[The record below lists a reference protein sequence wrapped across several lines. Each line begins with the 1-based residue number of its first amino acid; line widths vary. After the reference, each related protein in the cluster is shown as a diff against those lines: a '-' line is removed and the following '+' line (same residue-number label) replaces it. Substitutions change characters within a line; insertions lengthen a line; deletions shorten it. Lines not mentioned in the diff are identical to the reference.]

1 MANVAINRETG
12 EILVVGEDGQW
23 KPAQRARNPQ
33 TGEEIFNDGTQ
44 WKPIPAAPQPQRTA
58 AEGLARGAGLGLR
71 TFGDI
76 GAGMLA
82 GAAMGAPLGGV
93 GAIPGAIAG
102 GVAAG
107 LARPVSDLA
116 VSAWNAA
123 TGGSQR
129 TPSQAYEELMT
140 RAGVPQPE
148 GAMERMT
155 STAARAGVETM
166 LGARQARAIADA
178 LPVSSQFGRPVA
190 ETLAA
195 GPGAQTAAATTAGGV
210 TQGLLE
216 GGVPAPL
223 AVLGGMAT
231 PMLPTIR
238 PQNIFPARNPGPR
251 VENLEALRQAGVP
264 LTPAQELGNPA
275 ASVFESVMRYLPTSA
290 PTVARAEDATLRGWT
305 RAVNRQFGLDS
316 DIATPEVLTAYQR
329 QWGQKADALE
339 AATRLRPDK
348 TFADDV
354 SNMRSQY
361 TRGLTDAGLYGSF
374 DSQLRRVEDFITA
387 KAQGAE
393 MPGANYRVIDGE
405 LRFAADSAK
414 RSDNPAI
421 QEYGRAMARLRES
434 FQGLMERSAA
444 QTPTQA
450 AGAPGGAQA
459 RGPGNQPLLPGQAQ
473 LPAPEGRALQTTG
486 GANLPSTQMAGSA
499 GQQAGGSNLAQAW
512 KDLNR
517 DYALFSRVR
526 EAMGSATGKDK
537 LNTGFIPPSA
547 LAQTERASLGPEAY
561 GMAQD
566 PFTRLV
572 RAGEAIIPNP
582 TPNSGTAQRSFAQNV
597 LTGARTSGTTT
608 AGLGAGAGGAAAAGL
623 VDPVVSATLGL
634 GLPYVSS
641 KLWFGRPIPPE
652 RQGLLGLQAL
662 MGAADAEQYR

>member
-1 MANVAINRETG
+1 
-12 EILVVGEDGQW
+12 
-23 KPAQRARNPQ
+23 
-33 TGEEIFNDGTQ
+33 
-44 WKPIPAAPQPQRTA
+44 
-58 AEGLARGAGLGLR
+58 
-71 TFGDI
+71 
-76 GAGMLA
+76 
-82 GAAMGAPLGGV
+82 
-93 GAIPGAIAG
+93 
-102 GVAAG
+102 
-107 LARPVSDLA
+107 
-116 VSAWNAA
+116 
-123 TGGSQR
+123 
-129 TPSQAYEELMT
+129 MT

-178 LPVSSQFGRPVA
+178 LPISSQFGRPVA

-223 AVLGGMAT
+223 AVLGGVAVPMA
-231 PMLPTIR
+231 PMLR
-238 PQNIFPARNPGPR
+238 PQNVFPARNPGPR
-251 VENLEALRQAGVP
+251 VENLDVLRQADVP
-264 LTPAQELGNPA
+264 LTPAQQLGNPS
-275 ASVFESVMRYLPTSA
+275 ASVFESAMRYLPTSA
-290 PTVARAEDATLRGWT
+290 PTVARAEDNTMRGWT

-339 AATRLRPDK
+339 AATRLRPDD
-348 TFADDV
+348 TFANQV
-354 SNMRSQY
+354 SGMRSQY
-361 TRGLTDAGLYGSF
+361 TRGLDEGLYRAF
-374 DSQLRRVEDFITA
+374 DSQLRRVEEFVA
-387 KAQGAE
+387 ARAQGAE

-421 QEYGRAMARLRES
+421 QEYGRAMARLRDS

-450 AGAPGGAQA
+450 AGGAQA
-459 RGPGNQPLLPGQAQ
+459 TAPGNQPLLPGQAR
-473 LPAPEGRALQTTG
+473 LPGPDGRALQVTG
-486 GANLPSTQMAGSA
+486 GNLPSTQMAGNA

-537 LNTGFIPPSA
+537 LNTGFIPPTA
-547 LAQTERASLGPEAY
+547 LAQVERASLGPEAY

-582 TPNSGTAQRSFAQNV
+582 TPNSGTAQRSFAQNL

-623 VDPVVSATLGL
+623 VDPLISGTVGL

-662 MGAADAEQYR
+662 MGATDAQ